1 MKENIKKNNI
11 RPFQPIKHTFLQ
23 AIGSRIM
30 CELND
35 LKRTPESAAKELN
48 VPIKEL
54 HKIIK
59 GFSTEEQAFQLI
71 NRMGQIY
78 PIDHTQMYLLK
89 DDTSNGA
96 RFMTAEKSLAAS
108 RIYNRLDRNGDLTP
122 YYDYRDTAMSRLAL
136 FKPELIYQL
145 RFVDNNDPNNPDM
158 VLNKGHNMH
167 QYGLFVGP
175 VNFYYEDLSGVA
187 HCTEM
192 NTGDSNYITPFLK
205 HSFANRSKNE
215 DAFIIACTSGCET
228 SRAQR
233 ELYALGEDAL
243 KNYVLNFR
251 DKNQATLQ
259 LIKQHMNNDMVSMDN
274 MKMLLKE
281 MGSDIDILEIF
292 TANREVRFEEYED
305 IANVLN
311 VEIGD
316 IMMPKYKPEEDCVL
330 KYISNNKSHS
340 FPNEE
345 IKLYDIHTLA
355 RTSKMPLLRGSIVD
369 VISNKP
375 DLTHP
380 IQRSLHSYMFN
391 FSDSPIDLLWEY
403 DHEIFSNIVNPGDSL
418 YLKPFIKYAF
428 GNPSMESARMLVI
441 GISGAVGLQTQRE
454 LSTLTNPSRV
464 INELE
469 PWFEDGT

>member
-1 MKENIKKNNI
+1 MKENTKKNPVHSFE
-11 RPFQPIKHTFLQ
+11 RIKHTFLQ

-48 VPIKEL
+48 IPIKEL
-54 HKIIK
+54 NKVIK
-59 GFSTEEQAFQLI
+59 GCSTEEQAFRLI

-89 DDTSNGA
+89 DDTLNGA
-96 RFMTAEKSLAAS
+96 KFVTAEESIKTS
-108 RIYNRLDRNGDLTP
+108 RIYNRQDRNGNLTP

-136 FKPELIYQL
+136 FKPEWISQL
-145 RFVDNNDPNNPDM
+145 RFVNNDDPNNPDM

-175 VNFYYEDLSGVA
+175 VNFYYEDLNGVS

-192 NTGDSNYITPFLK
+192 NTGDSNYITPFIK
-205 HSFANRSKNE
+205 HSFTNRSKNE
-215 DAFIIACTSGCET
+215 NAFIIACTSGCET

-233 ELYALGEDAL
+233 ELYALGEDVL
-243 KNYVLNFR
+243 KNYVLSFR

-259 LIKQHMNNDMVSMDN
+259 LIKQHMNNDMVTMEN
-274 MKMLLKE
+274 MEMLLKE
-281 MGSDIDILEIF
+281 MGSDVNISEIF
-292 TANREVRFEEYED
+292 SANREIRLEEYEV
-305 IANVLN
+305 IANALN
-311 VEIGD
+311 LEIGD
-316 IMMPKYKPEEDCVL
+316 IMFPKYRPEEDCVL
-330 KYISNNKSHS
+330 KYISNNKSHP
-340 FPNEE
+340 FPNDEN
-345 IKLYDIHTLA
+345 KLYDIHTLA

-369 VISNKP
+369 VMSNKP
-375 DLTHP
+375 DLTYP
-380 IQRSLHSYMFN
+380 IQRSLHSYLFN

-403 DHEIFSNIVNPGDSL
+403 DNEVFANTVNPGDSL

-428 GNPSMESARMLVI
+428 GNPSMGNARMLVI

-454 LSTLTNPSRV
+454 LSTLTQPSRV

-469 PWFEDGT
+469 PWFEEGT

>member
-1 MKENIKKNNI
+1 MKENTKKNTV
-11 RPFQPIKHTFLQ
+11 RPFERIKHTFLQ
-23 AIGSRIM
+23 AIGSRII

-35 LKRTPESAAKELN
+35 LKRTPKSAAKELN

-59 GFSTEEQAFQLI
+59 GCSTEEQAFRLI

-89 DDTSNGA
+89 DDTLNGA
-96 RFMTAEKSLAAS
+96 RFMTAEESLINS
-108 RIYNRLDRNGDLTP
+108 RIYNRLDRNGNLTP

-136 FKPELIYQL
+136 FKPEWISQL
-145 RFVDNNDPNNPDM
+145 RFVNNDDPNNPDM

-175 VNFYYEDLSGVA
+175 VNFYYEDLNGVV

-205 HSFANRSKNE
+205 HSFTNRSKNE

-228 SRAQR
+228 SRAQK
-233 ELYALGEDAL
+233 ELYALGKDVL
-243 KNYVLNFR
+243 KNYVLSFR

-259 LIKQHMNNDMVSMDN
+259 LIKQHMNNDMVSMEN
-274 MKMLLKE
+274 MEMLLKE
-281 MGSDIDILEIF
+281 MGSDINILEIF
-292 TANREVRFEEYED
+292 SANRVISLEEYEI
-305 IANVLN
+305 IANALN
-311 VEIGD
+311 LEIGD
-316 IMMPKYKPEEDCVL
+316 IMFPKYRPEEDCVL
-330 KYISNNKSHS
+330 KYISNNKSHP
-340 FPNEE
+340 FPNDEN
-345 IKLYDIHTLA
+345 KLYDIHTLA

-369 VISNKP
+369 VMSNKP
-375 DLTHP
+375 DLNYP
-380 IQRSLHSYMFN
+380 IQRSLHSYLFN
-391 FSDSPIDLLWEY
+391 FSDSPIDLLWVY
-403 DHEIFSNIVNPGDSL
+403 DNEVFANTVNPGDSL

-428 GNPSMESARMLVI
+428 GNPSMGNARMLVI

-454 LSTLTNPSRV
+454 LSTLTHPSRV

-469 PWFEDGT
+469 PWFEEGT